1 MLNIRYTLDFL
12 QIFLSGL
19 IHNVT
24 QISLQATN
32 RRQNVKRLSR
42 PITADEYG
50 RAKVSLLTNLSE
62 QLTKVHLCMKVTYLS
77 VLKPDMVLQIGN

>member
-1 MLNIRYTLDFL
+1 MLIIWYTFYFL

-42 PITADEYG
+42 LITADEYG

-62 QLTKVHLCMKVTYLS
+62 
-77 VLKPDMVLQIGN
+77 